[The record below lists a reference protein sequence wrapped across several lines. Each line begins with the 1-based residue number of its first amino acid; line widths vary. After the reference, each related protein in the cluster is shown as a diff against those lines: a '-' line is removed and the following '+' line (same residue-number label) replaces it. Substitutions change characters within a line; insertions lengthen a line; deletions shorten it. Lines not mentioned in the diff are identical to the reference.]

1 MHHLD
6 CIDVHHLEP
15 SDFVSLDSESVPM
28 IPSVIPYIYIYIYPS
43 HLEAKAIWSGT
54 NCLTN
59 GSLAVKTGGNQN
71 CLWSPNPPKKLPE
84 WENGRPCPGQSLG

>member
-28 IPSVIPYIYIYIYPS
+28 IPSVIPYIYIYIPVAS
-43 HLEAKAIWSGT
+43 
-54 NCLTN
+54 
-59 GSLAVKTGGNQN
+59 
-71 CLWSPNPPKKLPE
+71 
-84 WENGRPCPGQSLG
+84 

>member
-28 IPSVIPYIYIYIYPS
+28 IPSVIPYIYIYPS

-59 GSLAVKTGGNQN
+59 GSLAVKSELFMESKSTKEVARMGKWKTMSRAESWLIPMFQ
-71 CLWSPNPPKKLPE
+71 
-84 WENGRPCPGQSLG
+84 